1 MSLVGGIVIFC
12 ITWMVVLFTVLPWG
26 VKPQSDE
33 EEEMEPGTV
42 ESAPANPRI
51 WMKFG
56 ITTVITTL
64 IFIIFWTIIELELF
78 DFRAFF
84 QDI

>member
-26 VKPQSDE
+26 VRPQGE
-33 EEEMEPGTV
+33 EEGEIEPGTV
-42 ESAPANPRI
+42 ESAPANPKI
-51 WMKFG
+51 WTKFAL
-56 ITTVITTL
+56 TTVITAL
-64 IFIIFWTIIELELF
+64 IYIIIWTIIELELI

-84 QDI
+84 QNI

>member
-12 ITWMVVLFTVLPWG
+12 ITWIVVLFTVLPWG
-26 VKPQSDE
+26 VRPQGE
-33 EEEMEPGTV
+33 EEGEIEPGTV

-51 WMKFG
+51 WMKFAL
-56 ITTVITTL
+56 TTL
-64 IFIIFWTIIELELF
+64 ITVLIYIIIWTIIELELI

-84 QDI
+84 QNI